1 MRYALPLDILFG
13 QRRLAKACPHDK
25 LWCTGLSACNRRA
38 SSPDSWYGKN
48 LLGQALKNARK
59 NIRLDSTTPPD
70 DPAPETL
77 VPRDVTG
84 DTVFEVDT
92 ISDLRLDTT
101 PLPANAQTA
110 ALSAF
115 TDSVPDDH
123 APEVLLAHEQR
134 DDAPLMPEQG
144 PDLIGGIVT
153 IDDAT
158 FTTLL
163 TLHSGVS
170 ATSRFDCRAIL
181 DSYLAAGLIQHST
194 SP

>member
-1 MRYALPLDILFG
+1 MLHRPE
-13 QRRLAKACPHDK
+13 RLY
-25 LWCTGLSACNRRA
+25 SRA
-38 SSPDSWYGKN
+38 FSPDSCYGKI

-59 NIRLDSTTPPD
+59 ILRLDSTTPPD
-70 DPAPETL
+70 DPAPEIP

-92 ISDLRLDTT
+92 ITHLRLDTT

-110 ALSAF
+110 VLSAF

-144 PDLIGGIVT
+144 LDMIGGIVT
-153 IDDAT
+153 MDDAT

-170 ATSRFDCRAIL
+170 RL
-181 DSYLAAGLIQHST
+181 LASTAAPSWTPT
-194 SP
+194 SPLASSSTPRHRNRAPSYVFRRSRAASESQSTTKN

>member
-1 MRYALPLDILFG
+1 MVHRPE
-13 QRRLAKACPHDK
+13 RLNP
-25 LWCTGLSACNRRA
+25 RA

-48 LLGQALKNARK
+48 LLGQTLKNARK
-59 NIRLDSTTPPD
+59 ILRLDSTTPPD
-70 DPAPETL
+70 DPAPETP

-84 DTVFEVDT
+84 DTVSEVDT
-92 ISDLRLDTT
+92 ISHLRPDTT
-101 PLPANAQTA
+101 PLPANVQTA
-110 ALSAF
+110 ALSVF

-123 APEVLLAHEQR
+123 APEVLLAHEQP
-134 DDAPLMPEQG
+134 DDAPLMPGQG

-153 IDDAT
+153 MDDAT

-170 ATSRFDCRAIL
+170 ATSRFDCHAIL
-181 DSYLAAGLIQHST
+181 DSYLAAGVIQLFT

>member
-1 MRYALPLDILFG
+1 MVHRPE
-13 QRRLAKACPHDK
+13 RLNP
-25 LWCTGLSACNRRA
+25 RA

-59 NIRLDSTTPPD
+59 ILRLDSTTPPD
-70 DPAPETL
+70 DPAPETQ

-84 DTVFEVDT
+84 DTVFVVDT
-92 ISDLRLDTT
+92 ITHPSLDTT

-110 ALSAF
+110 VLSAF
-115 TDSVPDDH
+115 TDSVPDYH
-123 APEVLLAHEQR
+123 APEVLLANEQR

-144 PDLIGGIVT
+144 PDMIGGIVT
-153 IDDAT
+153 MDDAT

-163 TLHSGVS
+163 ILHNGVF

>member
-1 MRYALPLDILFG
+1 MVHRPE
-13 QRRLAKACPHDK
+13 RLN
-25 LWCTGLSACNRRA
+25 SRA

-59 NIRLDSTTPPD
+59 ILHLDSTTALD
-70 DPAPETL
+70 DPAPETP
-77 VPRDVTG
+77 VPPDVTG

-92 ISDLRLDTT
+92 ITHLRLDTT
-101 PLPANAQTA
+101 PLPAKAQPA

-115 TDSVPDDH
+115 TESVPDDH
-123 APEVLLAHEQR
+123 APEVLLAQEQR
-134 DDAPLMPEQG
+134 ADAPLMPEQG
-144 PDLIGGIVT
+144 LDLIVGIVT
-153 IDDAT
+153 MDDAT

-163 TLHSGVS
+163 TLHSGVF

>member
-1 MRYALPLDILFG
+1 MVH
-13 QRRLAKACPHDK
+13 RRERLNP
-25 LWCTGLSACNRRA
+25 RA

-59 NIRLDSTTPPD
+59 ILRLDSTTPPD
-70 DPAPETL
+70 DPAPETS

-92 ISDLRLDTT
+92 ITHLRLDTT
-101 PLPANAQTA
+101 PLPANPQTA

-123 APEVLLAHEQR
+123 FPEVLLAHEQR
-134 DDAPLMPEQG
+134 DDAPLMPEQD

-153 IDDAT
+153 MDDAT

-163 TLHSGVS
+163 PLHS
-170 ATSRFDCRAIL
+170 
-181 DSYLAAGLIQHST
+181 
-194 SP
+194 